1 MRSPFIYDLL
11 LTLLMPITSA
21 LITGIQAPDI
31 IAPNTTICIKIL
43 TANYIQT
50 VDDISMAFGLSFQP
64 AVPANQSVGTYL
76 LGSTYLGPGK

>member
-1 MRSPFIYDLL
+1 MRTSYIYTIL

-21 LITGIQAPDI
+21 LITGIEVPEI
-31 IAPNTTICIKIL
+31 IAPNTTVCIKIL

-50 VDDISMAFGLSFQP
+50 VADVAMAFGLSFQP

-76 LGSTYLGPGK
+76 LGSTYLGVGK

>member
-1 MRSPFIYDLL
+1 
-11 LTLLMPITSA
+11 MPLTSA
-21 LITGIQAPDI
+21 LITGIEIPGI
-31 IAPNTTICIKIL
+31 VAPNTTVCIKII

-50 VDDISMAFGLSFQP
+50 IADIAMAFGLSFQP